1 MPSPF
6 PGMDPFI
13 EKPALWPDFH
23 DALVAE
29 IRWLLQSQLRP
40 RYVALMQERWF
51 VVESDRPIRPDVAV
65 VATDQHSNQRQ
76 PVNSG
81 AAAVL
86 DVDAPSTVFEIWRE
100 EIKQPYLQIIEPA
113 AGNRVVTAIEVLSPD
128 NKALGPGR
136 DSYLKK
142 RDEYWEG
149 GASLVEI
156 DLLRRG
162 RATVRLN
169 DEQIASLQPFRNLIT
184 VTRRWPSRHEVY
196 ALPLDL
202 RLPKIAIPLDSSD
215 PDVSLDLQAAFYRC
229 WEGGPYPALLRYED
243 GPPNDLTPAEQSWV
257 RERLQS
263 TQ

>member
-13 EKPALWPDFH
+13 EKPAIWPDFH
-23 DALVAE
+23 DALVSA
-29 IRWLLQSQLRP
+29 IRGLLQPQLRP

-65 VATDQHSNQRQ
+65 VATDLPMTPHAS
-76 PVNSG
+76 
-81 AAAVL
+81 ATTAVV

-100 EIKQPYLQIIEPA
+100 EVKQPFLQIIEPA

-156 DLLRRG
+156 DLLRGG
-162 RATVRLN
+162 RPTVRLN
-169 DEQIASLQPFRNLIT
+169 DEQLASLQPFRHLIT

-196 ALPLDL
+196 SLSLGQ
-202 RLPKIAIPLDSSD
+202 RLPKVAIPLDSSV
-215 PDVSLDLQAAFYRC
+215 PDVSLDLQAALHRC
-229 WEGGPYPALLRYED
+229 WDEGPYPALLRYED
-243 GPPNDLTPAEQSWV
+243 GPPADLTLAEQAWC
-257 RERLQS
+257 RERLAAGGK
-263 TQ
+263 